1 MAIDVIVNDSSCL
14 IDLRKGGLLTT
25 ALLLP
30 LRFVVALPLITA
42 ELNDFDE
49 SDWRDLRARG
59 LQIVDLDPVQVQRA
73 IGLKALF
80 PGLSVYDCFS
90 LALAETTPKAMLL
103 TGDQQLRKR
112 ATDIGVEVHGV
123 LWISDQIESAKA
135 MAFDDLADALA
146 RLDADPLVFLPVGE
160 VAQRIARL
168 RRKAKGR

>member
-1 MAIDVIVNDSSCL
+1 
-14 IDLRKGGLLTT
+14 
-25 ALLLP
+25 
-30 LRFVVALPLITA
+30 
-42 ELNDFDE
+42 
-49 SDWRDLRARG
+49 
-59 LQIVDLDPVQVQRA
+59 
-73 IGLKALF
+73 
-80 PGLSVYDCFS
+80 
-90 LALAETTPKAMLL
+90 MLL